1 MGGVSPPM
9 HEDLQIHGRIYERR
23 NNDEERRMNE
33 DMSNAYNHVTV
44 IGNLC
49 NEPEF
54 ATTQSGIA
62 RVNFRVGVQ
71 RRFKDKTTGQKVAD
85 FISVVAWRNTAEFVH
100 QYIHKGDLVVVDGE
114 IQTRSYDAQDGT
126 KRYVTEINA
135 EDVRRPIQKGTAQGG
150 GHGES
155 GDGQFSE
162 VDDPE
167 LPF

>member
-1 MGGVSPPM
+1 
-9 HEDLQIHGRIYERR
+9 
-23 NNDEERRMNE
+23 
-33 DMSNAYNHVTV
+33 MSNAYNHVTI

-49 NEPEF
+49 NDPEF
-54 ATTQSGIA
+54 ATTQSGIS

-85 FISVVAWRNTAEFVH
+85 FISVVAWRNTAEFVR

-114 IQTRSYDAQDGT
+114 IQTRSYDAQDGS

-135 EDVRRPIQKGTAQGG
+135 EDVRRPIQRASEGAGTA
-150 GHGES
+150 S
-155 GDGQFSE
+155 AGDGQFEE
-162 VDDPE
+162 VDDPG

>member
-1 MGGVSPPM
+1 
-9 HEDLQIHGRIYERR
+9 
-23 NNDEERRMNE
+23 
-33 DMSNAYNHVTV
+33 MSNAYNHATI

-71 RRFKDKTTGQKVAD
+71 RRFRDKNTGLKQAD
-85 FISVVAWRNTAEFVH
+85 FISVVAWRNTAEFVR
-100 QYIHKGDLVVVDGE
+100 QYIHKGDMVVVDGE
-114 IQTRSYDAQDGT
+114 IQTRSYDAQDGS

-135 EDVRRPIQKGTAQGG
+135 EDVRRPVQRAAEGTGTAAA
-150 GHGES
+150 GE
-155 GDGQFSE
+155 GQFEE
-162 VDDPE
+162 VDEPG

>member
-1 MGGVSPPM
+1 
-9 HEDLQIHGRIYERR
+9 
-23 NNDEERRMNE
+23 
-33 DMSNAYNHVTV
+33 MSNAYNHATI

-71 RRFKDKTTGQKVAD
+71 RRFRDKNTGLKQAD
-85 FISVVAWRNTAEFVH
+85 FISVVAWRNTAEFVR

-114 IQTRSYDAQDGT
+114 IQTRSYEAQDGT

-135 EDVRRPIQKGTAQGG
+135 EDVRRPIQKASEAAGTASA
-150 GHGES
+150 GE
-155 GDGQFSE
+155 GQFAE
-162 VDDPE
+162 VEDPE

>member
-1 MGGVSPPM
+1 
-9 HEDLQIHGRIYERR
+9 
-23 NNDEERRMNE
+23 
-33 DMSNAYNHVTV
+33 MSNAYNHVTI

-54 ATTQSGIA
+54 ATTQSGIS

-85 FISVVAWRNTAEFVH
+85 FISVVAWRNTADFVR
-100 QYIHKGDLVVVDGE
+100 QYMHKGDLVVVDGE
-114 IQTRSYDAQDGT
+114 IQTRSYEAQDGS

-135 EDVRRPIQKGTAQGG
+135 EDVRRPVQKASEAAGTASA
-150 GHGES
+150 GE
-155 GDGQFSE
+155 GQFAE
-162 VDDPE
+162 VEDPE

>member
-1 MGGVSPPM
+1 
-9 HEDLQIHGRIYERR
+9 
-23 NNDEERRMNE
+23 
-33 DMSNAYNHVTV
+33 MSNAYNHVTV
-44 IGNLC
+44 IGNMC
-49 NEPEF
+49 DEPNY
-54 ATTQSGIA
+54 ATSQAGVS

-85 FISVVAWRNTAEFVH
+85 FINVVAWRATADFVR

-135 EDVRRPIQKGTAQGG
+135 EDVRRPIQRASEGTGNSQQGTG
-150 GHGES
+150 TT
-155 GDGQFSE
+155 GDFAE
-162 VDDPE
+162 VEDPD

>member
-1 MGGVSPPM
+1 
-9 HEDLQIHGRIYERR
+9 
-23 NNDEERRMNE
+23 
-33 DMSNAYNHVTV
+33 MSNAYNHATI

-54 ATTQSGIA
+54 ATTQSGIS

-71 RRFKDKTTGQKVAD
+71 RRFKDKTTGQKQAD
-85 FISVVAWRNTAEFVH
+85 FISVVAWRNTAEFVR

-114 IQTRSYDAQDGT
+114 IQTRSYDAQDGS

-135 EDVRRPIQKGTAQGG
+135 EDVRRPIQKASEAAGTASA
-150 GHGES
+150 GE
-155 GDGQFSE
+155 GQFAE
-162 VDDPE
+162 VDPGDE

>member
-1 MGGVSPPM
+1 
-9 HEDLQIHGRIYERR
+9 
-23 NNDEERRMNE
+23 
-33 DMSNAYNHVTV
+33 MSNAYNHATI

-71 RRFKDKTTGQKVAD
+71 RRFRDKNTGLKQAD
-85 FISVVAWRNTAEFVH
+85 FISVVAWRNTAEFVR

-135 EDVRRPIQKGTAQGG
+135 EDVRRPIQKASEAAGTAVA
-150 GHGES
+150 
-155 GDGQFSE
+155 GDGQFAE
-162 VDDPE
+162 VDDTGE

>member
-1 MGGVSPPM
+1 
-9 HEDLQIHGRIYERR
+9 
-23 NNDEERRMNE
+23 
-33 DMSNAYNHVTV
+33 MSNAYNHATI

-54 ATTQSGIA
+54 ATTQSGIS

-71 RRFKDKTTGQKVAD
+71 RRFKDKATGQKQAD
-85 FISVVAWRNTAEFVH
+85 FIGVVAWRQTAEFVR

-114 IQTRSYDAQDGT
+114 IQTRSYDAQDGS

-135 EDVRRPIQKGTAQGG
+135 EDVRRPIQKASEGTGTAAA
-150 GHGES
+150 GE
-155 GDGQFSE
+155 GQFAE
-162 VDDPE
+162 VDPGDD

>member
-1 MGGVSPPM
+1 
-9 HEDLQIHGRIYERR
+9 
-23 NNDEERRMNE
+23 
-33 DMSNAYNHVTV
+33 MSNAYNHATI

-49 NEPEF
+49 NDPEF

-85 FISVVAWRNTAEFVH
+85 FISVVAWRNTAEFVR

-114 IQTRSYDAQDGT
+114 IQTRSYDAQDGS

-135 EDVRRPIQKGTAQGG
+135 EDVRRPVQKAAEAAGAA
-150 GHGES
+150 S
-155 GDGQFSE
+155 DGDRQFAE
-162 VDDPE
+162 VDPGDE

>member
-1 MGGVSPPM
+1 
-9 HEDLQIHGRIYERR
+9 
-23 NNDEERRMNE
+23 
-33 DMSNAYNHVTV
+33 MSNAYNHCTL
-44 IGNLC
+44 IGNVC

-71 RRFKDKTTGQKVAD
+71 RRFKDKQTGQKVAD
-85 FISVVAWRNTAEFVH
+85 FISVVAWRNTAEFVR

-135 EDVRRPIQKGTAQGG
+135 DDVRRPIQKASEAAGSAAGG
-150 GHGES
+150 E
-155 GDGQFSE
+155 GQFAE

>member
-1 MGGVSPPM
+1 
-9 HEDLQIHGRIYERR
+9 
-23 NNDEERRMNE
+23 
-33 DMSNAYNHVTV
+33 MSNAYNHVTI

-71 RRFKDKTTGQKVAD
+71 RRFKDKNTGQKVAD
-85 FISVVAWRNTAEFVH
+85 FISVVAWRNTAEFVR

-114 IQTRSYDAQDGT
+114 IQTRSYDAQDGS

-135 EDVRRPIQKGTAQGG
+135 EDVRRPIQKAAEGTGTA
-150 GHGES
+150 S
-155 GDGQFSE
+155 AGDGQFAE
-162 VDDPE
+162 VEDPE

>member
-1 MGGVSPPM
+1 
-9 HEDLQIHGRIYERR
+9 
-23 NNDEERRMNE
+23 
-33 DMSNAYNHVTV
+33 MSNAYNHATI

-54 ATTQSGIA
+54 ATTQSGIS

-85 FISVVAWRNTAEFVH
+85 FISVVAWRNTAEFVR

-114 IQTRSYDAQDGT
+114 IQTRSYEAQDGT

-135 EDVRRPIQKGTAQGG
+135 EDVRRPIQKASEAAGSAAGG
-150 GHGES
+150 EG
-155 GDGQFSE
+155 FVE
-162 VDDPE
+162 VDDTGE